1 MASPIFEVGDIVTPT
16 MNASH
21 FGIVIGREYK
31 VTEIIDI
38 GAGYQCRLEGV
49 NVTPHEKNLKLVQKG
64 TSIQLSVAYFPG
76 DLVEALTNF
85 PCITTAGKVYAVI
98 RYDPPKNPPKAN
110 LGIITF
116 QGDDGT
122 ESNIYENHF
131 KLFHQN
137 STSRVAAMGVGGSGL
152 APAAV
157 VVNKPKK
164 QVARRLSSLGEKVKS
179 EFEALYAK
187 QGCTCDP
194 VVSPHKCSHCTHP
207 GNPKNIEFYEE
218 YWEDAPPRSKA
229 DAIWDAIQG
238 IAGKGNT

>member
-1 MASPIFEVGDIVTPT
+1 MASPIFEVGDVVTPT

-21 FGIVIGREYK
+21 FGIVIGQEYK

-49 NVTPHEKNLKLVQKG
+49 SVTPHEKNLQLVRKG
-64 TSIQLSVAYFPG
+64 TTIPAFPTYVPG
-76 DLVEALTNF
+76 DLVEALANF
-85 PCITTAGKVYAVI
+85 PFISTKGKVYTVKKYEPA
-98 RYDPPKNPPKAN
+98 PNQPGAT
-110 LGIITF
+110 LGVITF
-116 QGDDGT
+116 DGDDGI
-122 ESNIYENHF
+122 ENYLYENHF
-131 KLFHQN
+131 KMFCA
-137 STSRVAAMGVGGSGL
+137 TGMRTAMGSGGLPPGTS
-152 APAAV
+152 AV

-164 QVARRLSSLGEKVKS
+164 APPARRLSSLGEKVKS

-194 VVSPHKCSHCTHP
+194 ITSSHKCSHCIHP
-207 GNPKNIEFYEE
+207 GNPRNIEFYDE